1 MVDFTVQDWMNDLIV
16 FIDPDKTVDEAL
28 ALMRRRY
35 IHSLI
40 VNKTE
45 KNPEYGIITSTDI
58 SDKIIA
64 QNQNP
69 AKVTV
74 SEIMN
79 TPLLTVDKQKTIQDC
94 SLLMKKYQIH
104 HLPVMDEN
112 GNLVG
117 MISASDFLV
126 VAEAMG
132 RAPGEQIV

>member
-1 MVDFTVQDWMNDLIV
+1 MEFTVRDWMNDLIV

-35 IHSLI
+35 IRSLI
-40 VNKTE
+40 VDKSDQFTA
-45 KNPEYGIITSTDI
+45 YGIITSTDI

-64 QNQNP
+64 QNRNP
-69 AKVTV
+69 RHVKVH
-74 SEIMN
+74 EIMN
-79 TPLLTVDKQKTIQDC
+79 SPLLTVRKEQTIQDC
-94 SLLMKKYQIH
+94 SLLMRKHQIH
-104 HLPVMDEN
+104 HLPVMDES
-112 GNLVG
+112 GKLVG